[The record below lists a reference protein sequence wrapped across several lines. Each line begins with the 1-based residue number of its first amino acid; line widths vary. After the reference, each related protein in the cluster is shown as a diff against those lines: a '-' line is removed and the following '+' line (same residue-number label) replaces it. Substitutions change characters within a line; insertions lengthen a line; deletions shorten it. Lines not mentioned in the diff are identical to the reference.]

1 MGTRLLC
8 CVSDG
13 TTGQNGDHAGGRE
26 PGSLLHSLAPV
37 WGHHPRPGG
46 EDTSHGAQRPPSC
59 VQGTVVT
66 WGGVSA
72 GKSVGA
78 GPAGFPVPTLGRG
91 GQQVCSGV
99 HWDGGGDRWAG
110 QAGFPGDVFVGA
122 AWLLSQEVKQTLC
135 PSPGAWEVC
144 SQAVTAP
151 GWGLISREA
160 ARHRSLCLLKRCS
173 QT

>member
-1 MGTRLLC
+1 M
-8 CVSDG
+8 
-13 TTGQNGDHAGGRE
+13 
-26 PGSLLHSLAPV
+26 
-37 WGHHPRPGG
+37 
-46 EDTSHGAQRPPSC
+46 
-59 VQGTVVT
+59 
-66 WGGVSA
+66 SA

-78 GPAGFPVPTLGRG
+78 GPAGLPVLSLGRG

-99 HWDGGGDRWAG
+99 HWDGGGDRGAG
-110 QAGFPGDVFVGA
+110 QTGFPGDVFVA
-122 AWLLSQEVKQTLC
+122 PARLLSQEVKQTLC
-135 PSPGAWEVC
+135 PGPGAWEVC